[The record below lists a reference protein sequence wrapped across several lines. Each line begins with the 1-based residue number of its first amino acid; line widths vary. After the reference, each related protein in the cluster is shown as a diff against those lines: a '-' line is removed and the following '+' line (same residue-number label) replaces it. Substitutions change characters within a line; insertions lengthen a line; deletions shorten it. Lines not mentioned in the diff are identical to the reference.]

1 MLEGALHLLE
11 QPMALLVIVATV
23 LATDGL
29 RGGAAAMTGGLVVFA
44 VGLGAGSAL
53 EPAQWQSGAAA
64 VSLALA
70 GLAAAAALVPGP
82 WAGVAASGAAG
93 IAVSLGA
100 TLTVA
105 SFAEVAGAG
114 ALACL
119 LLLGATAAWRQWRT
133 RWPSVGVWAVLPRVI
148 GAWLAAI
155 GMLVLALQ
163 LSGQG
168 A

>member
-11 QPMALLVIVATV
+11 QPIALLVIVATV

-29 RGGAAAMTGGLVVFA
+29 RGGAAVMAGGVAAFA
-44 VGLGAGSAL
+44 GGLGAGSAL

-64 VSLALA
+64 VYLALA
-70 GLAAAAALVPGP
+70 GLAAAAALVPSL
-82 WAGVAASGAAG
+82 WAGAAASGASG
-93 IAVSLGA
+93 IAVALGA

-105 SFAEVAGAG
+105 SLAEVAGAG
-114 ALACL
+114 GLACL
-119 LLLGATAAWRQWRT
+119 LLLGASAAWRQWRT
-133 RWPSVGVWAVLPRVI
+133 RWPSRGVRAVLPRVI